1 PTTNTSLAPNPQMPL
16 DLDLTPDVL
25 KYLAQLP
32 APARTKL
39 LEEIGRQEWDK
50 CASDPM
56 YWIDQS
62 RHALP
67 YVYTRDPKQLYTCK
81 GCSDG
86 NTYTF
91 DSRIRHLQI
100 RHEWEPDR
108 LDVLTSYDFDEHF
121 DGLPTTRPFTLFP
134 YIEPIVKTWLREKIL
149 FIEKSR
155 DMMITWLTVTLYT
168 WDTLF
173 HKNRENIFQSD
184 DSSKALD
191 LVERA
196 HFIWDNQPAFLKN
209 VHPVSFSHGQTRGG
223 ILKVPDLKSVIY
235 GFPAGP
241 DQIRQFHP
249 SGCFQDEAAFQA
261 EAEAAFTAIK
271 PAIQA
276 GGRFTAVSSANAGW
290 FHRCVKDVI
299 A

>member
-1 PTTNTSLAPNPQMPL
+1 MTDIEINA
-16 DLDLTPDVL
+16 DLLF
-25 KYLAQLP
+25 YLSTLP
-32 APARTKL
+32 ASTRKKIT
-39 LEEIGRQEWDK
+39 EEIGWQEWDR

-56 YWIDQS
+56 YWMNPTC
-62 RHALP
+62 HHLP
-67 YVYTRDPKQLYTCK
+67 YVFTRDPKQLYTCK
-81 GCSDG
+81 TCTDG

-91 DSRIRHLQI
+91 DSRIRHLSL
-100 RHEWEPDR
+100 RHGWESDR
-108 LDVLTSYDFDEHF
+108 LDSLSSYTFDEHF
-121 DGLPTTRPFTLFP
+121 DGLPTIRPFTIFP
-134 YIEPIVKTWLREKIL
+134 YIEPIVKTWLREKII

-155 DMMITWLTVTLYT
+155 DMMVTWLIVTLYT

-196 HFIWDNQPAFLKN
+196 GFIWQHQPAFLRDL
-209 VHPVSFSHGQTRGG
+209 HPAQLSHGITRGG
-223 ILKVPDLKSVIY
+223 ILRVPSLGSVIY

-249 SGCFQDEAAFQA
+249 SGVFQDEAAFQVD
-261 EAEAAFTAIK
+261 AEAAFTAVK

-276 GGRFTAVSSANAGW
+276 GGRFTAVSSANPGW
-290 FHRCVKDVI
+290 FLKSIKDIVE
-299 A
+299 